1 MADYPTPAHNGPPYL
16 KYRKAAKD
24 WAAIT
29 VVSVF
34 EDQGADFQKSA
45 ADAPQIYE
53 LVYDGLDETQAKI
66 LDDFWDAH
74 GIDTPFD
81 FDEPR
86 DYPWTENEG
95 NAIENCYF
103 KSYAKDHTK
112 IDIQSRRVEIVKYP
126 A

>member
-1 MADYPTPAHNGPPYL
+1 MADYPTPAHSGPPYL
-16 KYRKAAKD
+16 KYRKPAKD
-24 WAAIT
+24 WASVT

-53 LVYDGLDETQAKI
+53 LFYDGLTDVQADI
-66 LDDFWDAH
+66 LDQFWDAH

-86 DYPWTENEG
+86 DAPWTG
-95 NAIENCYF
+95 SAGDTIEDCYF
-103 KSYAKDHTK
+103 KSYEKDHTK
-112 IDIQSRRVEIVKYP
+112 VWSQSRRVELVKYP